1 MARVLHIVLVWVLM
15 LQCSPLCSCALAEA
29 LSLTT
34 DAPRAEPPQQV
45 AVAHPSRTSTCPTDR
60 GDSRNC
66 PCFCASPSKLAIPS
80 ATKSAVVVSHFSL
93 QSVVFGDLRYAANL
107 RPGDA
112 AQPPDPLA
120 AQSLPRLN

>member
-15 LQCSPLCSCALAEA
+15 LQCSPLCSCALDEA

-34 DAPRAEPPQQV
+34 DTSQAERPQPV
-45 AVAHPSRTSTCPTDR
+45 AVARSSTPDCRADR
-60 GDSRNC
+60 DDSRNC
-66 PCFCASPSKLAIPS
+66 PCFCANATKVAIPF

-93 QSVVFGDLRYAANL
+93 QSVMFGDFTHAANL
-107 RPGDA
+107 RLSDA
-112 AQPPDPLA
+112 VLPSDPFA